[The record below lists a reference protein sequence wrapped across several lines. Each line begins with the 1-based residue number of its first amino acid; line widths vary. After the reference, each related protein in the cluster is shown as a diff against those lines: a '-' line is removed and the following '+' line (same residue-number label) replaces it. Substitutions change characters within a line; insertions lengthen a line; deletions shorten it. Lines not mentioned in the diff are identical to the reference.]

1 MTPSAVGEPLP
12 TWRTRARTY
21 GARLSGW
28 IGAMSY
34 VRKWLLLG
42 SVLGVIAGLG
52 AIVFY
57 AALTFATHVFL
68 GAIVGYSVPTPFAE
82 GGAFGSG
89 HFDRAWLLPLIV
101 GLGGLL
107 SGVLVFTF
115 APEAEGHGTDAA
127 ISAVHHNP
135 RGVRARAVAVK
146 IVASALTIGS
156 GGSGGR
162 EGPTAQIS
170 AGFGSLLARVLDL
183 SPTDGRIAVSVG
195 IGSGIGSIFGAPL
208 GGALLSA
215 ELLYRE
221 DIEVEALIPGII
233 ASIIGYTVFSAVYGF
248 KPLFGFAAAGYRFDQ
263 PIQLLWFVIIGILC
277 GFIGLLYAK
286 VFYGGVDLFGK
297 LPGSRMLK
305 PAVGG
310 ILVGLI
316 ALAIPEVIGTGYGW
330 IQRGLGRT
338 LLGLPLWIVLLLP
351 FAKIVATT
359 LSIGSGGSGGIFGPG
374 MVIGAFVGA
383 AVWRVLAPI
392 APGIPHDPSA
402 FVIIAMMACFGS
414 IARAP
419 LAVMLMVS
427 EMTGSF
433 EVLAPAMVAVGI
445 ATLIVSQFDDT
456 IYRSQLRTRS
466 DNPGARLAAG
476 MPMLAAIAVSDAMS
490 APLLVASA
498 VDGVAATLKR
508 MASLRV
514 DGVPVI
520 DEKQVY
526 LGVLD
531 AHRASAMKIDEET
544 TAGRVV
550 DPTAPSIALDSTLD
564 SALEALMTSSRSWV
578 PVLDPG
584 KHVVGIISTG
594 DVVRTHRDALRR
606 SLLASPQAA
615 TATSVIDAGVDERS
629 ALAGRRLSEAG
640 FPPGAI
646 VVTLQRGA
654 DVILPRGETIL
665 QPGDRLSILTPTPRS
680 EDVRRLLRAP
690 APIVVNGSSS
700 PPEQSPTTG

>member
-1 MTPSAVGEPLP
+1 
-12 TWRTRARTY
+12 
-21 GARLSGW
+21 
-28 IGAMSY
+28 MSY

-42 SVLGVIAGLG
+42 SLLGVIAGLG
-52 AIVFY
+52 AVAFY
-57 AALTFATHVFL
+57 TALTFATHLFL
-68 GAIVGYSVPTPFAE
+68 GMIVGYSVPKPFAE
-82 GGAFGSG
+82 GGALSSG
-89 HFDRAWLLPLIV
+89 HFDREWLLPLV
-101 GLGGLL
+101 VCLGGLI
-107 SGVLVFTF
+107 SGILVFSF
-115 APEAEGHGTDAA
+115 APETEGHGTDAA

-135 RGVRARAVAVK
+135 RGVRARAVLVK
-146 IVASALTIGS
+146 IISSAVTIGS

-215 ELLYRE
+215 EILYKE

-248 KPLFGFAAAGYRFDQ
+248 QPLFGFAAAGYHFQR
-263 PIQLLWFVIIGILC
+263 PIELLWFGLIGVLC
-277 GFIGLLYAK
+277 GLVGLLYAK
-286 VFYGGVDLFGK
+286 VFYRGVDLFGK
-297 LPGSRMLK
+297 LRCSPMVK
-305 PAVGG
+305 PAIGG
-310 ILVGLI
+310 LIVGLI
-316 ALAIPEVIGTGYGW
+316 ALVVPEVLGTGYGW

-351 FAKIVATT
+351 FAKILATT

-374 MVIGAFVGA
+374 MVIGAFLGA
-383 AVWRVLAPI
+383 AVWRLLAPI

-402 FVIIAMMACFGS
+402 FVIVAMMACFGS

-419 LAVMLMVS
+419 LAMMLMVS

-433 EVLAPAMVAVGI
+433 EVLAPAMVAVGL

-456 IYRSQLRTRS
+456 IYRSQLRKRT

-476 MPMLAAIAVSDAMS
+476 MPMLAAIAVKDAMGKPVLVVS
-490 APLLVASA
+490 ALDSVKSA
-498 VDGVAATLKR
+498 LAE
-508 MASLRV
+508 MARLRI

-520 DEKQVY
+520 DERGVY

-531 AHRASAMKIDEET
+531 AERLSSISIEEEA
-544 TAGRVV
+544 TAGRLV
-550 DPTAPSIALDSTLD
+550 DPTAPSIAMGATLD
-564 SALEALMTSSRSWV
+564 AALEALMTSSRRWV
-578 PVLDPG
+578 PVLDSA
-584 KHVVGIISTG
+584 KRVRGIVSTG

-606 SLLASPQAA
+606 SLLASPEAA
-615 TATSVIDAGVDERS
+615 SATSAIDASVDERS
-629 ALAGRRLSEAG
+629 PLAGRPVGEAG

-646 VVTLQRGA
+646 VVTLQRGS
-654 DVILPRGETIL
+654 DVILPRGETVL
-665 QPGDRLSILTPTPRS
+665 LAGDRLSILTPTARS

-690 APIVVNGSSS
+690 AAVAAG
-700 PPEQSPTTG
+700 G